1 MSAILSLEDLSV
13 SYSAGP
19 AVSGITL
26 SVSPGEC
33 LALVGASGSGKSTIA
48 QALLGLHRPE
58 TRVTGRMCIAGR
70 QMAKATE
77 ADWAALRGTKVGYVS
92 QDPYSACDPL
102 RSVGHHLREAW
113 HGKCA
118 RPEPGWVE
126 GRLTKVGI
134 AEAARMAAQPPH
146 AWSGGMLQ
154 RACIAAAG
162 ALTPPLIVAD
172 EPTSALDAE
181 RADDVLAAIR
191 ASGAAILLISHDLGL
206 VRRHADRVVILDN
219 GRLVDSCAV
228 ANLGDEGRHPATRRL
243 ARALVTS
250 AQSTLDMPD
259 RKTLLIAKGLCRE
272 HTRGRRIGPVD
283 LTAREGE
290 VTGLIGA
297 SGAGKSTILR
307 LISGQETPDAGRID
321 RAYALRRTGAIMP
334 VFQNPAA
341 SLNAYWPIWRTVSE
355 PATAS
360 QRLRWRAR
368 RDLAADLLA
377 RVGLKDTDLEARP
390 GEFSL
395 GQCQRIAIARAI
407 AAKPL
412 LLIADEPTSALDT
425 VSRAQIADLIAT
437 LRDQGLAI
445 VLASHDPWMHD
456 RLDARAV
463 ALN

>member
-1 MSAILSLEDLSV
+1 MILSLENLSV
-13 SYSAGP
+13 SYGVGP

-26 SVSPGEC
+26 SVAPDEC

-48 QALLGLHRPE
+48 QAVLGLHRPQS
-58 TRVTGRMCIAGR
+58 RVTGRLSIAG
-70 QMAKATE
+70 QEMAKATE

-102 RSVGHHLREAW
+102 RGVGHHLREAW
-113 HGKCA
+113 HVKGIW
-118 RPEPGWVE
+118 PEPGWAEV
-126 GRLTKVGI
+126 RLAEVGI
-134 AEAARMAAQPPH
+134 AEAPAMADRPPH

-172 EPTSALDAE
+172 EPTSGLDAD
-181 RADDVLAAIR
+181 RADRILAAIR

-206 VRRHADRVVILDN
+206 VRRHADRVMVLDG
-219 GRLVDSCAV
+219 GRLVDGCAV
-228 ANLGDEGRHPATRRL
+228 ADLYGQARHPATRRL
-243 ARALVTS
+243 VQALAAPALPPREATCR
-250 AQSTLDMPD
+250 TP
-259 RKTLLIAKGLCRE
+259 LLTAKRLCRD
-272 HTRGRRIGPVD
+272 HPGGRRIGPVD
-283 LTAREGE
+283 LTVRTGE
-290 VTGLIGA
+290 VTGLVGA

-307 LISGQETPDAGRID
+307 LISGQDAPDAGRID
-321 RAYALRRTGAIMP
+321 RAAALRRPGAVMP

-355 PATAS
+355 PATVS
-360 QRLRWRAR
+360 RRVRRSAR

-377 RVGLKDTDLEARP
+377 RVGLKGADLDARP

-395 GQCQRIAIARAI
+395 GQCQRIALARAI

-425 VSRAQIADLIAT
+425 VSRAQIADLFAA
-437 LRDQGLAI
+437 LRDQGIAI
-445 VLASHDPWMHD
+445 VLASHDHWMHD
-456 RLDARAV
+456 RLEARAV
-463 ALN
+463 DLN